1 MSVCRICIVERLLYF
16 LVQGKFLG
24 WDSMKEE
31 TEKPKKMTLSE
42 KLLIPRHQT
51 QEFMLKEPG
60 SGVVG
65 VPKNAGTLEQSAV
78 LSEPIETRRQHEL
91 MGIAYIAF
99 ALLVFVGLGW
109 EQGAE
114 ESQLKS
120 ALQGFVQLNGAG
132 PALIAFFA
140 LFCGIRRLR
149 GHKVF
154 ESERQILMFPV
165 MYFTFLGALASFSS
179 LSNSEGPG
187 GIMGNYIYWYMQP
200 IMGTIG
206 ARIVLISS
214 FLISLMNV
222 ADIYISD
229 VISHIYSLS
238 KWCLSK
244 LWSLTT
250 KIHHLLVIVMSDLI
264 VIMEK
269 GLTSF
274 RTHVFEPV
282 LRRTL
287 HGDAPEVM
295 HEVVKTP
302 APVVSESQD
311 VVFPFDED
319 PFFPEVSEFVAR
331 ELIDKVAKPV
341 ETPVL
346 QPAVA
351 SPKEKMAFE
360 PIEESLIDEPDSEE
374 ETLYLDPPTRPSTL
388 KTLDEP
394 VTIIKPK
401 SRWEETLSMAEE
413 DESLRELTQLT
424 QAMMVDTEQFD
435 ASSME
440 EQEEI
445 LTQEFRRLEPRHE
458 SWDHPVPPSHE
469 FLTRPPADLKGDS
482 EEELWER
489 GAKLIKALDT
499 YKVNVALESFT
510 QGPTITRFELK
521 PAAGTKL
528 SRIQGLTNEMAM
540 SLAAKSVRIEAP
552 IPGTNKVGVEIPNAN
567 PLPVYFS
574 EIVAN
579 ITGEGREDLHPL
591 TVAFGKNIAGEPVI
605 GNLAKMPHLLVA
617 GSTGSGKSVCINTI
631 ISSIL
636 FRARPDQV
644 KFVMIDP
651 KQVELAVYR
660 NIPHLITDVV
670 TNPEEASAAL
680 KWGVDEMERRYTL
693 LSHFGVRHIDNFN
706 IKVRE
711 GTLVPIEEV
720 EEIPTETLPYVV
732 LIVDELADLMMVAKK
747 DVETSICRIA
757 QKARAVGMH
766 LVIATQRPSVDVIT
780 GLIKA
785 NLPSRIAFMVKSAI
799 DSRTILDQIG
809 AENLLG
815 RGDMLFYPGGQP
827 RPERVQGAFMNDE
840 EVAELVHQIK
850 EIYGEAQYQD
860 IVSAYLQSE
869 EPEIED
875 DESFYDDKFNMALE
889 IAVREGYVSTSMLQR
904 HLGIGYNRAARI
916 VDVMFA
922 RGLCGQQE
930 SGKKRKVLLSLAELE
945 QNMM

>member
-1 MSVCRICIVERLLYF
+1 
-16 LVQGKFLG
+16 
-24 WDSMKEE
+24 MKEE

-65 VPKNAGTLEQSAV
+65 VPKNAGTLEQTADAF
-78 LSEPIETRRQHEL
+78 EPVETRRQHEL
-91 MGIAYIAF
+91 MGISYIAF
-99 ALLVFVGLGW
+99 ALLLFVGLGW

-120 ALQGFVQLNGAG
+120 VLQGFVRLNGAG
-132 PALIAFFA
+132 PALIGFFA
-140 LFCGIRRLR
+140 LYCGIRRLGGR
-149 GHKVF
+149 KVF

-165 MYFTFLGALASFSS
+165 LYFSFLGSLASFGSP
-179 LSNSEGPG
+179 NTSEGPG
-187 GIMGNYIYWYMQP
+187 GIMGNYIYWYLQP
-200 IMGTIG
+200 IMGTLG
-206 ARIVLISS
+206 AQIVLISG

-222 ADIYISD
+222 ADVYISD
-229 VISHIYSLS
+229 AIRYLKETATWV
-238 KWCLSK
+238 LSK
-244 LWSLTT
+244 LWILTKKT
-250 KIHHLLVIVMSDLI
+250 HHLLVVIMSDLI
-264 VIMEK
+264 VIAEK
-269 GLTSF
+269 GLSSF
-274 RTHVFEPV
+274 KTHVFEPV
-282 LRRTL
+282 IRRTL
-287 HGDAPEVM
+287 HGDLILTDSKP
-295 HEVVKTP
+295 KTQST
-302 APVVSESQD
+302 PVLEAE
-311 VVFPFDED
+311 VVFPFDEE
-319 PFFPEVSEFVAR
+319 PFFPEVSAFIVR
-331 ELIDKVAKPV
+331 EPQIEKPV
-341 ETPVL
+341 KA
-346 QPAVA
+346 PAV
-351 SPKEKMAFE
+351 
-360 PIEESLIDEPDSEE
+360 ESVSISDESEVE
-374 ETLYLDPPTRPSTL
+374 DVISSDDETIYLDPITRPSTL

-394 VTIIKPK
+394 ITTVKPK
-401 SRWEETLSMAEE
+401 SRWEETLSLAEE

-424 QAMMVDTEQFD
+424 QAMMVDTEEFD
-435 ASSME
+435 ACITTE
-440 EQEEI
+440 DQEEF
-445 LTQEFRRLEPRHE
+445 LSREFRRLEPVHE
-458 SWDHPVPPSHE
+458 EWEHPAPPSHE
-469 FLTRPPADLKGDS
+469 FLARPPKDLQGDS
-482 EEELWER
+482 EDELWER
-489 GAKLIKALDT
+489 GARLIKALDT

-574 EIVAN
+574 EIITN

-617 GSTGSGKSVCINTI
+617 GSTGSGKSVCVNTI

-680 KWGVDEMERRYTL
+680 KWGVDEMERRYSL

-706 IKVRE
+706 IKVKE
-711 GTLVPIEEV
+711 KTLVPIEEV
-720 EEIPTETLPYVV
+720 DEIPTETLPYVV

-785 NLPSRIAFMVKSAI
+785 NLPSRVAFMVKSAI

-815 RGDMLFYPGGQP
+815 RGDMLYYPGGQP

-850 EIYGEAQYQD
+850 DIYGEAQYQD

-869 EPEIED
+869 EPEVED